1 MVQDMKSAT
10 DKNKLQPKSEWVVIP
25 AFNEEYAIKKS
36 VEGLKHYFN
45 NIIVVDDCSTDAT
58 GKIAKETGALVLRH
72 ALNLGQGAALHTGV
86 QYAIKFKQAS
96 EIIMFDADGQHRPL
110 DAKNM
115 LDELRANN
123 LDVILGSRFIAG
135 KPKTIPKIRLVLLQ
149 LAIKF
154 TQLTTKLEV
163 SDTHNGLRVFSAKA
177 YSKLSLFENR
187 MAHASEILKQIKIQE
202 LNFTEF
208 QTEIDYSTYSLSKG
222 QRSID
227 AINVLVDLFTSRLLK

>member
-1 MVQDMKSAT
+1 MIKEVINKA
-10 DKNKLQPKSEWVVIP
+10 DKNKFQSKNSWVIIP

-36 VEGLKHYFN
+36 VEGLKCYFD
-45 NIIVVDDCSTDAT
+45 NIIVVDDCSSDSS
-58 GKIAKETGALVLRH
+58 GKIAKEAGAFVLRH

-110 DAKNM
+110 DAQNM

-123 LDVILGSRFIAG
+123 LDVVLGSRFIEG
-135 KPKTIPKIRLVLLQ
+135 KPKTIPKIRLVLLK

-154 TQLTTKLEV
+154 TQWTTKLEV

-177 YSKLSLFENR
+177 YTILSLFEDR
-187 MAHASEILKQIKIQE
+187 MAHASEILKQIKVHK

-227 AINVLVDLFTSRLLK
+227 AINVLVDLFTSRFLK